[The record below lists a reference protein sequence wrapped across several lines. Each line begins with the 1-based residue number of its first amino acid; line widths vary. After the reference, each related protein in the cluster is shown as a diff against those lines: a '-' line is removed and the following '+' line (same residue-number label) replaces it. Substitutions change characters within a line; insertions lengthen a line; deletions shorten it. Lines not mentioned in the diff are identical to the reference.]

1 MNKKTIFAILCCLV
15 LGAGVLHSSSGDA
28 DQARADSTADSATSS
43 TVAQPEQV
51 QPEIQTAIQP
61 MDEDATQCLV
71 TSDVASGD
79 SLADVAARYECPP
92 FTSYCRKTQDCDAAN
107 GEICQNGCCY
117 AAF

>member
-1 MNKKTIFAILCCLV
+1 MNKKAIFAILCCLV

-28 DQARADSTADSATSS
+28 DQARADATGDSA
-43 TVAQPEQV
+43 VAQPEQA
-51 QPEIQTAIQP
+51 QPEIQTAIQS

-79 SLADVAARYECPP
+79 SAFADTAARYECPP
-92 FTSYCRKTQDCDAAN
+92 FTGYCRKTQDCNAAN